1 MQVSLLRGGDART
14 IRARVQKLPG
24 NADVSAAAA
33 IQAGALAGAKAVTL
47 NPALA
52 DSLGGD
58 PFTTG
63 VLLTSV
69 DRGSMAARTGFVRGD
84 VVVSVNGRA
93 VTTTT
98 QLANLPRGTEVTIER
113 QGRRVTGTTR

>member
-1 MQVSLLRGGDART
+1 M
-14 IRARVQKLPG
+14 
-24 NADVSAAAA
+24 
-33 IQAGALAGAKAVTL
+33 TL

-63 VLLTSV
+63 VLLTRV
-69 DRGSMAARTGFVRGD
+69 DRGSLAARTGFVRGD
-84 VVVSVNGRA
+84 VVVSINGRA
-93 VTTTT
+93 VTSAA
-98 QLANLPRGTEVTIER
+98 QLANVPRGTEVTIER